1 MRRRAKNHEK
11 GHGRETEGRAEER
24 HAGKPV
30 RTRGWF
36 YGIHWKLFGCLMSV
50 ALGLLVLV
58 AVSVNAVMRHYLRE
72 SALEKYTYAGRIL
85 EQYMEESFSKL
96 EDQTESFMFDDLIQR
111 SLEEEPLTLLEQNK
125 MSNAWNR
132 IESKYVQ
139 NGVYINHRGEVFG
152 KGNKPFVFPWEA
164 YEDSGLPEAKDSS
177 YGKLQWV
184 WMKDTIFGTGKY
196 SIFLIRNVRNV
207 EHPEKAGLLLLQLG
221 DYFMDYPMT
230 RAEAPRELS
239 YYLFSSQG
247 ELCYTRGNEELSAGE
262 MAEKVKE
269 IKTRQTFTQD
279 QGIRIAELDQGML
292 FSSYEPQSG
301 LTIVTEV
308 PDRVIYEV
316 SRTVGTILLLLAVV
330 MVLIAAAV
338 SAAIACRFTKPIHT
352 VSRTMEAFDG
362 SSFSRKIS
370 LRTDTELDV
379 IGESYNRM
387 LERMELLVREI
398 REKEK
403 EVRELELES
412 MYYQLNPHFLY
423 NTLDNIYMMARISKQ
438 KDIMNLIHALS
449 TLLKI
454 SLNKG
459 SGTVTA
465 GQELE
470 HAASYLE
477 IQKIRFGDVFRYQI
491 QCEEEIRERRII
503 KLILQP
509 VVENSIKYGFAGMTE
524 GGLLLIQGKQEGE
537 RLCFSVYNNGRSVSP
552 EKLESLNRMKE
563 MSQEE
568 MKQNFFTEKGGF
580 GIYNIV
586 TRLKMTYGDA
596 FDIQYSVPEGGG
608 TLCCIW
614 IP

>member
-1 MRRRAKNHEK
+1 MKRREERRA
-11 GHGRETEGRAEER
+11 R
-24 HAGKPV
+24 
-30 RTRGWF
+30 F
-36 YGIHWKLFGCLMSV
+36 YGIRWKLFGCLMSV

-58 AVSVNAVMRHYLRE
+58 AVSVNAVMRHYLKE
-72 SALEKYTYAGRIL
+72 SALEKYTYSGRVL

-96 EDQTESFMFDDLIQR
+96 EAQTESFMFDDLIQR
-111 SLEEEPLTLLEQNK
+111 SLEEEPLTLLEENK
-125 MSNAWNR
+125 LSNAWNR

-152 KGNKPFVFPWEA
+152 KRNKPFVFPEEA
-164 YEDSGLPEAKDSS
+164 YENSGLPKAKDSS

-184 WMKDTIFGTGKY
+184 WMKDTIFGTGDY
-196 SIFLIRNVRNV
+196 SIFLIRNVRNIDR
-207 EHPEKAGLLLLQLG
+207 PEQAGMLLLQLG
-221 DYFMDYPMT
+221 DYFMDYAMAQ
-230 RAEAPRELS
+230 AEASEELS

-247 ELCYTRGNEELSAGE
+247 ELCYIRGNEAAD
-262 MAEKVKE
+262 AEERERHRERVRAE
-269 IKTRQTFTQD
+269 QSFSNV
-279 QGIRIAELDQGML
+279 QGIRIAELDESIL

-308 PDRVIYEV
+308 PNRVIYEV
-316 SRTVGTILLLLAVV
+316 SRTVGTILLLLAAA

-338 SAAIACRFTKPIHT
+338 SAAIACRFTKPIHA

-362 SSFSRKIS
+362 SRFDRRIS
-370 LRTDTELDV
+370 MRTDTELDV

-387 LERMELLVREI
+387 LERMELLVKEI
-398 REKEK
+398 RAKEK
-403 EVRELELES
+403 EVRELELDS
-412 MYYQLNPHFLY
+412 LYYQLNPHFLY

-438 KDIMNLIHALS
+438 KDIMNMIHALS

-465 GQELE
+465 EQELA
-470 HAASYLE
+470 HAAAYLE
-477 IQKIRFGDVFRYQI
+477 IQKIRFGEVFRYQI
-491 QCEEEIRERRII
+491 QCEEEIKDRRMV

-524 GGLLLIQGKQEGE
+524 GGLLLIQAKKEGD
-537 RLCFSVYNNGRSVSP
+537 RVCFSVYNNGRPVSP
-552 EKLESLNRMKE
+552 EVLQSLNRMKE
-563 MSQEE
+563 MTREE
-568 MKQNFFTEKGGF
+568 MKRSFFTEKGGF

-596 FDIQYSVPEGGG
+596 FDLRYSAPEGGG